1 MFDTFIG
8 IDVSKDKFNFAIIDE
23 NLKPIQDGSLS
34 MDLNGFQQLLNII
47 KKFNNPIVA
56 LESTGPYHINI
67 LSFLSANSIKT
78 AIINPSLIKRF
89 SSSISLRN
97 TKTDVIDAL
106 VIAKFIAKNKEN
118 AHHFTQYNINDIT
131 ALAKLREHISQE
143 IAKIKTSLKQHLSVV
158 FPEFLIEFNPFS
170 DTALHI
176 LKLFPTTELIRKAG
190 VDKIKQAL
198 QNMDSKHKAHID
210 PKHLY
215 DMALNSIGQSSDI
228 WANIVRHDVEIL
240 SFLNQKLDNITNDFI
255 DKINQFKKDD
265 MEILSSIKGIS
276 NITSAHFLSEIKDI
290 SRFQNSNKLS
300 AYAGIDPSIKQSGSS
315 INSKGKISKKGVKSL
330 RRTIYLM
337 SMGIMKFNHYF
348 RNYYLKKRKQGMPH
362 RKAMIALCNKLLR
375 VIFALLTKKQHFIE
389 PTTP

>member
-8 IDVSKDKFNFAIIDE
+8 IDISKDKFNFAIIDV
-23 NLKPIQDGSLS
+23 NLQSIQGGSLP
-34 MDLNGFQQLLNII
+34 MDLNGFNQFLCIVKN
-47 KKFNNPIVA
+47 FNNPIVA

-89 SSSISLRN
+89 SASISLRN
-97 TKTDVIDAL
+97 TKTDVIDVL
-106 VIAKFIAKNKEN
+106 VIAKFIAKNNEN
-118 AHHFTQYNINDIT
+118 AHHFTQHNISDIT
-131 ALAKLREHISQE
+131 ALARLREHIAQK
-143 IAKIKTSLKQHLSVV
+143 IAKVKTSLKQHLSVV

-170 DTALHI
+170 DTALHV
-176 LKLFPTTELIRKAG
+176 LKLFPTPKSIKKAG
-190 VDKIKQAL
+190 VYKINQAL
-198 QNMDSKHKAHID
+198 QSMKSKHIAHID
-210 PKHLY
+210 PKCLY
-215 DMALNSIGQSSDI
+215 DMATNSIGQSSDI
-228 WANIVRHDVEIL
+228 WANIIRHNIEML
-240 SFLNQKLDNITNDFI
+240 SFLNEKLDNITNDFI

-276 NITSAHFLSEIKDI
+276 NITSAHFLAKIKDI

-315 INSKGKISKKGVKSL
+315 INPKGRISKKGVKSL

-337 SMGIMKFNHYF
+337 AMGVMKFNHYF
-348 RNYYLKKRKQGMPH
+348 RLYYLKKRSQGMPH

-375 VIFALLTKKQHFIE
+375 IIFALLTKKQHFVE
-389 PTTP
+389 PAIP